1 MKLIFFCLV
10 AYTFLLSG
18 YYLKKNN
25 IIQIFHS
32 YFKGY
37 NTIYDEDIIRLKF
50 NYTDKKFDDF
60 TEGIRSFINS
70 NSIRYQSNQK
80 RNYDENDSKKVDDM
94 MLNFYNNKIDPP

>member
-37 NTIYDEDIIRLKF
+37 NTIYDEDIIR
-50 NYTDKKFDDF
+50 
-60 TEGIRSFINS
+60 
-70 NSIRYQSNQK
+70 
-80 RNYDENDSKKVDDM
+80 
-94 MLNFYNNKIDPP
+94 